1 MTIDK
6 SLAIKGKLARARSI
20 LSRVERVKLLEAKGE
35 WKSGDSVFGLPKVKV
50 AKVRKR
56 PKAEK
61 EAPKEAAAVTPVAG
75 AEAEVKAEKGKPSK
89 PTPSKEA

>member
-61 EAPKEAAAVTPVAG
+61 EAPEAAAAAPVAG
-75 AEAEVKAEKGKPSK
+75 AEAKAEKGKPSK

>member
-61 EAPKEAAAVTPVAG
+61 EAPEAAAAAPVAG
-75 AEAEVKAEKGKPSK
+75 AEAKARAEKGKPSK

>member
-61 EAPKEAAAVTPVAG
+61 EAPKEAAAVTPVA
-75 AEAEVKAEKGKPSK
+75 EAEVKAEKGKPSK

>member
-20 LSRVERVKLLEAKGE
+20 LSRAERIKLLEAKGE
-35 WKSGDSVFGLPKVKV
+35 WKSENSVFGLPKVKV

-61 EAPKEAAAVTPVAG
+61 EAPKEAAAAAAPVAG
-75 AEAEVKAEKGKPSK
+75 VEAEVKAEKGKP
-89 PTPSKEA
+89 TPSKEA

>member
-61 EAPKEAAAVTPVAG
+61 EAPEAAAAAPVAG
-75 AEAEVKAEKGKPSK
+75 AEVKAEKGKPSK
-89 PTPSKEA
+89 PTPSKGA